1 MWEHCHHNHPGA
13 IGTNMFTSHRWRTT
27 NEREIMTH
35 RMSNDE
41 VLKLLDAAHA
51 IRTHEA
57 TDATTPMSVAA
68 QRIRELVA
76 EIERL
81 ENEIKHYR
89 VRLASTQED
98 LMDAHWRL
106 KLGTRE

>member
-1 MWEHCHHNHPGA
+1 
-13 IGTNMFTSHRWRTT
+13 
-27 NEREIMTH
+27 MTH

-51 IRTHEA
+51 VRTHEA

-76 EIERL
+76 EIERQ

-89 VRLASTQED
+89 MRLASTQED
-98 LMDAHWRL
+98 LMDAYWRL
-106 KLGTRE
+106 KLNTAG

>member
-1 MWEHCHHNHPGA
+1 
-13 IGTNMFTSHRWRTT
+13 
-27 NEREIMTH
+27 
-35 RMSNDE
+35 MSNDE

-51 IRTHEA
+51 VRTHEA

-76 EIERL
+76 EIERQ

-89 VRLASTQED
+89 MRLASTQED
-98 LMDAHWRL
+98 LMDAYWRL
-106 KLGTRE
+106 KLNTAG